1 MVAVEWENSIKRDAD
16 SSRMVWVE
24 LFRMAGHHRALL
36 RHWDTIE
43 LIRCRGTI
51 ELIRMPG
58 TIEQEILQI

>member
-24 LFRMAGHHRALL
+24 LFRWRGTIELF

-51 ELIRMPG
+51 E
-58 TIEQEILQI
+58 QEILQI

>member
-24 LFRMAGHHRALL
+24 LFRWRGTIELF

-51 ELIRMPG
+51 ELIRCRG